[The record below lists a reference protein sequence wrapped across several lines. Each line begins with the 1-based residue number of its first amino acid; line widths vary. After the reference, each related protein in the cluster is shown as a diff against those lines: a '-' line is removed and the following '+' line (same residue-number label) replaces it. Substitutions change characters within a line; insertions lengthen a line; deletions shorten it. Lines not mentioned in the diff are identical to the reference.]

1 MYKKP
6 IFKKSSIHRSKTEIG
21 LPIQDKIKNV
31 LEQNENLNEAPL
43 IYTEKADGVMA
54 GYNIRTD
61 KWEIAVEAMDKINKI
76 RTAKGEEKRGQYRD
90 WETDRKSTRLNSSH
104 LKLSRMPSSA

>member
-6 IFKKSSIHRSKTEIG
+6 IFKNSSIHRSTTEIG
-21 LPIQDKIKNV
+21 QPIQDKIKNI

-61 KWEIAVEAMDKINKI
+61 KWEIAIEAMDKINKI
-76 RTAKGEEKRGQYRD
+76 RTAKGEEKRGKIVKL
-90 WETDRKSTRLNSSH
+90 ESEESTEKSEQKDS
-104 LKLSRMPSSA
+104 